1 MQEEGVFDE
10 GYDSDGYIG
19 PPRGT
24 DESEL
29 EALQEESVIHSAP
42 PTVETVAEEDE
53 DAAQEQPAHVPM
65 TEEEIKSLTIPL
77 LKEELRLRR
86 VPFKASLK
94 KDGLVEKLREALAQ
108 QSPKYTQEQLD
119 ALGGGVGDKKKKED
133 DMTAFRVGAWWRE
146 LKAMDEQVDE
156 PANEQFPEAR
166 APTIPED
173 QRQVPLKPKH
183 NYAEKWDRPP
193 FQGSAHGKERL
204 KGRANDAF
212 LKAHNLDQHSS
223 PVEFAEAFIPMF
235 KAKTAMKPN
244 PKKDPV
250 IDVQNQHGRHFSME
264 EAARVTNIRAER
276 AFVGE
281 ATYKNKWE
289 GPFSVKEIRQWL
301 GLWVLNGISPSP
313 SLDKKFDRND
323 MANFN
328 PFVNSNF
335 VAGSPVTRLKIFRAY
350 FGMQDP
356 DKPVPE
362 RKSSPLFK
370 VLPIIKLIRKISPLA
385 WDCGKNVAVDEQTI
399 SMTGHHADKMR
410 ITYKRAGDGFQCDA
424 ICDDGFTFSIYFRNE
439 PPPAKYTSMGLS
451 PLHSRVMWLF
461 DQLKDKGHRCRVDN
475 LYMSCRFAKF
485 CWTRKGGRGVPQL
498 VCQEEVIKKSIEATV
513 RGTVKAAVL
522 EGDPDCP
529 NLVAVSVYD
538 TKPVHFISMVSE
550 CIEWITKSRKMWN
563 KAVQALVSVEF
574 LRLNI
579 NDDYNREMN
588 DVDIFDH
595 LRTIY
600 EFDHWLRNRKWWWAI
615 FLYAM
620 GVLLTNAYLVYC
632 SVMDEA
638 GVERKLRKTHYEF
651 LLDVATS
658 WIDLQETDIR
668 EVAKAS
674 GKRIKRACDAAVD
687 MPDTMIT
694 ATNSLTMA
702 SSINSAND
710 DKSTRRLQRSWP
722 EAISPTVAT
731 KSPARKR
738 ARITPRQLS
747 TPSSSVASPKEGL
760 QCFYVKDSALDP
772 DKGVLKDRLDH
783 FGIFHCPEPKKKD
796 SARCALHRWLKREWQ
811 LQEGVVCCSHCGVH
825 LCVPCFKLF
834 HKQRDLV
841 QNKETLT
848 AEFADRWKERSRKQP

>member
-1 MQEEGVFDE
+1 MLEDGVFDE

-19 PPRGT
+19 PDRGT
-24 DESEL
+24 DPEEL
-29 EALQEESVIHSAP
+29 QALEEDAVVHSTP
-42 PTVETVAEEDE
+42 PPVETVEEEKDDE
-53 DAAQEQPAHVPM
+53 TSPAHVPI
-65 TEEEIKSLTIPL
+65 TEEEIKALTIPL

-94 KDGLVEKLREALAQ
+94 KEGLIDKLREALSNK
-108 QSPKYTQEQLD
+108 SPKHTQEQLD
-119 ALGGGVGDKKKKED
+119 TLGSGTKKKKED
-133 DMTAFRVGAWWRE
+133 DMTAFKVGAWWRE
-146 LKAMDEQVDE
+146 LEPMDEQVDE

-173 QRQVPLKPKH
+173 QRQVPIRPKH

-193 FQGSAHGKERL
+193 FQGSAHGQERL

-235 KAKTAMKPN
+235 KAKTAAKPN
-244 PKKDPV
+244 PRKDPV
-250 IDVQNQHGRHFSME
+250 IAVKNQHGRHFSME

-281 ATYKNKWE
+281 ATYKDKWE

-328 PFVNSNF
+328 PFVNANF

-370 VLPIIKLIRKISPLA
+370 VLPIIKLIRKLGPLA

-399 SMTGHHADKMR
+399 SMTGHHADKIR
-410 ITYKRAGDGFQCDA
+410 ITFKRAGDGFQCDA

-439 PPPAKYTSMGLS
+439 PPPAKYTAMGLS

-475 LYMSCRFAKF
+475 LYMSCKFAKF
-485 CWTRKGGRGVPQL
+485 CYNHDNQILLEGVARKGRGVPQL
-498 VCQEEVIKKSIEATV
+498 VYQEEIKKKSIEATA

-538 TKPVHFISMVSE
+538 TKPVHFISMASE
-550 CIEWITKSRKMWN
+550 CIEWITKSRRMWN

-588 DVDIFDH
+588 DVDISDH

-632 SVMDEA
+632 SSGRTPEEDEDDDDDDRDDNDCQA
-638 GVERKLRKTHYEF
+638 VDHDIDDRCFGDLTGGVL
-651 LLDVATS
+651 
-658 WIDLQETDIR
+658 IDL
-668 EVAKAS
+668 
-674 GKRIKRACDAAVD
+674 
-687 MPDTMIT
+687 
-694 ATNSLTMA
+694 
-702 SSINSAND
+702 
-710 DKSTRRLQRSWP
+710 W
-722 EAISPTVAT
+722 
-731 KSPARKR
+731 
-738 ARITPRQLS
+738 
-747 TPSSSVASPKEGL
+747 
-760 QCFYVKDSALDP
+760 
-772 DKGVLKDRLDH
+772 
-783 FGIFHCPEPKKKD
+783 
-796 SARCALHRWLKREWQ
+796 
-811 LQEGVVCCSHCGVH
+811 
-825 LCVPCFKLF
+825 
-834 HKQRDLV
+834 
-841 QNKETLT
+841 
-848 AEFADRWKERSRKQP
+848 